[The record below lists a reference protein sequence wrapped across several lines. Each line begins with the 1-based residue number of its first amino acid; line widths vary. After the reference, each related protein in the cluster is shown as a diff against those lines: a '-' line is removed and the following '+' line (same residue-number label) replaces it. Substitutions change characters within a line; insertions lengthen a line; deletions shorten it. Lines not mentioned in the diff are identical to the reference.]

1 MMKKILLTLAALAIA
16 ASGASAEVLWDQS
29 DYDDVNLFGI
39 WNSESGCAPF
49 GGTFHVA
56 NDIQLDVQVT
66 INTISTYYT
75 NYSFEFAGTSEAY
88 LWIGLK
94 SGNLP
99 ITGTDNPSDPGLLV
113 PVTVVQ
119 NDAGHNVLMAEN
131 LSITLTPGEYWVS
144 LTPIAPG
151 GPWGPEYN
159 IASLSNWG
167 DDSAKIEYCGMN
179 APEWLVA
186 SPGKD
191 ASILIEGTIDVV
203 ATETQPWGNLKALY
217 R

>member
-1 MMKKILLTLAALAIA
+1 MMKKVLLTLAALAIF

-39 WNSESGCAPF
+39 WNSESGCFPF
-49 GGTFHVA
+49 GGTYHTA
-56 NDIQLDVQVT
+56 NDIQIYDQVT
-66 INTISTYYT
+66 INSISTYYT
-75 NYSFEFAGTSEAY
+75 AYSFEFPGTTEAY

-94 SGNLP
+94 SDSLP
-99 ITGTDNPSDPGLLV
+99 ITGTDIPSDPALLV
-113 PVTVVQ
+113 PVTVEQ
-119 NDAGHNVLMAEN
+119 NAAGHNVLKAEG
-131 LSITLTPGEYWVS
+131 LSISLTPGEYWVS
-144 LTPIAPG
+144 LTPVAPA
-151 GPWGPEYN
+151 GPFGPEYN

-167 DDSAKIEYCGMN
+167 DDSAKIEFCGLN

-191 ASILIEGTIDVV
+191 ASILIEGTIDVIAV
-203 ATETQPWGNLKALY
+203 EDQTWGQLKATY